1 MTPPADPAAPDG
13 PDETEVRA
21 ALERVLASA
30 SFRGSPQLGAFLRFV
45 VDETLHGR
53 GANLKG
59 YTIAVEAL
67 GRDPRF
73 NPQID
78 PIVRVE
84 ATRLRRALERYHA
97 GEGLAD
103 PVIIDLPR
111 GSYAPTFARRGAATA
126 VVADAAAS
134 ASRWPILAGIRR
146 APLRGA
152 LGVLVIAAIGAV
164 AVRVLPWPND
174 NGAGTRRATGSIE
187 RAGAPRGLPNGNG
200 MPTIEIE
207 ALHVVGTPGRGDIA
221 VASLTESIKDAFA
234 RFDTVNVASESPPAG
249 ASGSALPP
257 AARADYRLLG
267 TIEYADSGTTL
278 RFQLVDTAEGTIAWT
293 RSIEAGRSTGDP
305 GAAED
310 RIVVTLTEA
319 LLQSYGV
326 IRARDHAKQLAAP
339 VGDPRYRCVLE
350 TAESFRSFRPADHA
364 RAGACLDRLIATDPS
379 FAVGFEFLA
388 ALEIREYAYARG
400 AHTTDGDQAILDRA
414 LRAARRAIEL
424 NPASGRAY
432 QMLFVVL
439 FARGDFAAAFA
450 AGDKAMALNRYD
462 MTTVAEY
469 GGRLIMRGDV
479 DRGMAMLRR
488 AGENGGVR
496 PSWQNFYL
504 FLGSYLGGDM
514 KEAAFHAEQIIADD
528 YPLGLV
534 ARAIAAN
541 TSGNKDQARRLLA
554 RLIDLNPAWRTDP
567 RSELARV
574 NLAPEIVDR
583 LLHDLVAAGLP
594 GAS

>member
-1 MTPPADPAAPDG
+1 MTTPADPAVPGG

-30 SFRGSPQLGAFLRFV
+30 SFRASPQLGAFLRFV
-45 VDETLHGR
+45 VDEALRGR
-53 GANLKG
+53 GASLKG
-59 YTIAVEAL
+59 YTIGVEAL

-84 ATRLRRALERYHA
+84 ATRLRRALERYYS
-97 GEGLAD
+97 GEGRDD
-103 PVIIDLPR
+103 PVVIDLPR
-111 GSYAPTFARRGAATA
+111 GSYAPNVVRRVPGSPAGAGPSRPSVLSA
-126 VVADAAAS
+126 V
-134 ASRWPILAGIRR
+134 RGT
-146 APLRGA
+146 PLRVA
-152 LGVLVIAAIGAV
+152 LGVLLIAALAAV
-164 AVRVLPWPND
+164 GIRVLPWL
-174 NGAGTRRATGSIE
+174 NGNSAGERRVTGSTSQTI
-187 RAGAPRGLPNGNG
+187 APRGLPSGNG

-207 ALHVVGTPGRGDIA
+207 ALRVVGTPGPRDIA
-221 VASLTESIKDAFA
+221 ARSLTDSIKDAFA
-234 RFDTVNVASESPPAG
+234 RFDTINVASESPPAG
-249 ASGSALPP
+249 ASGATLP
-257 AARADYRLLG
+257 AAVRADYRLSG
-267 TIEYADSGTTL
+267 TIEYADSGTIL
-278 RFQLVDTAEGTIAWT
+278 RFQLIDTAASTIAWT
-293 RSIEAGRSTGDP
+293 RTIEAGRINGDP

-310 RIVVTLTEA
+310 RVVVALTEA

-350 TAESFRSFRPADHA
+350 AAESFRSFRPTDHQRA
-364 RAGACLDRLIATDPS
+364 RACLDRLTATDPS

-388 ALEIREYAYARG
+388 ALDIREYAYARG
-400 AHTTDGDQAILDRA
+400 PHTADGDRAILDRA
-414 LRAARRAIEL
+414 LSAARHAVEL

-439 FARGDFAAAFA
+439 FARGDLAAAFT

-462 MTTVAEY
+462 LTTVAEY
-469 GGRLIMRGDV
+469 GGRLIMRGEV

-488 AGENGGVR
+488 AGETDGVR

-504 FLGSYLGGDM
+504 FLGSYLVADV
-514 KEAAFHAEQIIADD
+514 KEAAFHAEQITAED

-541 TSGNKDQARRLLA
+541 LTGDKDRARRLIA
-554 RLIDLNPAWRTDP
+554 RLIELNGAWRTDA
-567 RSELARV
+567 RGELQRV
-574 NLAPEIVDR
+574 NLKPEIVDR
-583 LLHDLVAAGLP
+583 LVRDLAAAGLP
-594 GAS
+594 GAT